1 MSLYFKLAANLI
13 VEHST
18 DAQSTLYSVRNRT
31 LVLTD
36 WMKVKIFGRY
46 VEPFHI
52 CILPVHLGVGA
63 VADSVAMFRASKV

>member
-1 MSLYFKLAANLI
+1 MLFWRSAYLVRLTLLSFSEVQFA
-13 VEHST
+13 

-46 VEPFHI
+46 VS
-52 CILPVHLGVGA
+52 L
-63 VADSVAMFRASKV
+63 SKNPSLL